1 LVDEDLDLVYDFG
14 TSLIFKLFSRLLD
27 YESEKRVYVLKVR
40 ASDWGSPY
48 RRQAELKLT
57 IRLRDINDNRPQF
70 ERIGCA
76 GKVARTTAPGSQIF
90 TLSALDFDAGS
101 MISYRLVSGNADGCF
116 ALDPTKGILSIVC
129 DLRTLPMRRRELN
142 VTATDGQHFAD
153 VTPVTIR
160 LVNDYDDSDDDVI
173 VIDSD
178 NEAVRSIKKKHRKV
192 VSSNSWM
199 ADSMFECKDTDVA
212 KRLTTILA
220 ESEKNNLQS
229 SAQDNDDDE
238 SNDASKMP
246 SRFGSNIHRPELE
259 NIPSLIQINETAPPG
274 TLLFKVGLKKL
285 FFLSFFFFA

>member
-1 LVDEDLDLVYDFG
+1 
-14 TSLIFKLFSRLLD
+14 LLD

-40 ASDWGSPY
+40 ASDWGAPY

-70 ERIGCA
+70 ERVGCS

-116 ALDPTKGILSIVC
+116 ALDSTKGIMSVVC

-153 VTPVTIR
+153 VTPITIR
-160 LVNDYDDSDDDVI
+160 LVNDIDDSDDEVI
-173 VIDSD
+173 VIDND
-178 NEAVRSIKKKHRKV
+178 NDAKRSILKKKHRKV
-192 VSSNSWM
+192 VASNWLS
-199 ADSMFECKDTDVA
+199 DTSFECKDTDVA

-220 ESEKNNLQS
+220 ESEKNNVLS
-229 SAQDNDDDE
+229 SNYQNENDE
-238 SNDASKMP
+238 NDSSKMP
-246 SRFGSNIHRPELE
+246 SRFGSNIHRPEFE
-259 NIPSLIQINETAPPG
+259 NMPSLVQINETAPPG
-274 TLLFKVGLKKL
+274 TLLFKVGQG
-285 FFLSFFFFA
+285 SFFKPEFDFGLLL